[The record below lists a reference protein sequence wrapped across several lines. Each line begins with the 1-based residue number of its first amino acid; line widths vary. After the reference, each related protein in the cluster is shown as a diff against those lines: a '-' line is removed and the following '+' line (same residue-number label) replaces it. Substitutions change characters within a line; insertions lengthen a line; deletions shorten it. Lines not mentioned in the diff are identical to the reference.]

1 LYMLF
6 YWTASSRQPMAMP
19 TTMSL
24 LLLNACI
31 IHDNEI
37 ECLFAAI
44 VLQET

>member
-6 YWTASSRQPMAMP
+6 YWTASSRQPTAMP
-19 TTMSL
+19 Q
-24 LLLNACI
+24 CI
-31 IHDNEI
+31 LHDNEI